1 MEKNYQNNGVLSPS
15 LADLES
21 RYGGVMGQAIYDQ
34 LVLTSAERTHTGE
47 PDCVE
52 VLQLSEIAHRL
63 RTHVRDLIKQYR
75 KNETTSNSWP
85 QNVVALFDGAGT
97 KGEIF
102 RAYRL
107 YKKMNRDFHVL
118 YDECMEKVQAHD
130 PVCIRRWYDENAA
143 NGNKEVGHG

>member
-1 MEKNYQNNGVLSPS
+1 MEQTTEQLNKTAL
-15 LADLES
+15 LADLET

-85 QNVVALFDGAGT
+85 QNVVVLFDGAGT

-107 YKKMNRDFHVL
+107 YKKMNRDFHAL
-118 YDECMEKVQAHD
+118 YDVCMTMTDRQEPHCV
-130 PVCIRRWYDENAA
+130 RRWYDARVSNDMTGATYM
-143 NGNKEVGHG
+143 N

>member
-1 MEKNYQNNGVLSPS
+1 MEHYHQNKNEASPS
-15 LADLES
+15 LTDLET
-21 RYGGVMGQAIYDQ
+21 RCGGVMGQAIYNQ
-34 LVLTSAERTHTGE
+34 LTLVDSKRARTQE
-47 PDCVE
+47 PDYLE

-63 RTHVRDLIKQYR
+63 RAHVRDLIEQYR
-75 KNETTSNSWP
+75 QNETTANTLP
-85 QNVVALFDGAGT
+85 KNVVALFDGSGT

-107 YKKMNRDFHVL
+107 YKKMNRDFHAL

-130 PVCIRRWYDENAA
+130 PVCIRRWYDDNAT

>member
-1 MEKNYQNNGVLSPS
+1 MEQTTEQLNKTGL
-15 LADLES
+15 LADLET

-34 LVLTSAERTHTGE
+34 LTRVSQASTHE
-47 PDCVE
+47 PDCLE

-63 RTHVRDLIKQYR
+63 RAHVRDLIQEYR
-75 KNETTSNSWP
+75 ANAGTSKTWPKNVIT
-85 QNVVALFDGAGT
+85 LFDGSGT

-118 YDECMEKVQAHD
+118 YDVCMAMTDKQEPH
-130 PVCIRRWYDENAA
+130 CIRRWYDARVSNDRAGRA
-143 NGNKEVGHG
+143 

>member
-1 MEKNYQNNGVLSPS
+1 MEQTIEQLNKIAL
-15 LADLES
+15 LADLET

-34 LVLTSAERTHTGE
+34 LTRVHRESLQE
-47 PDCVE
+47 PDCLE

-63 RTHVRDLIKQYR
+63 RAHVRDLIQQYR
-75 KNETTSNSWP
+75 TNENISKTWP

-107 YKKMNRDFHVL
+107 YKKMNREFHAL
-118 YDECMEKVQAHD
+118 YDVCMPMTDRQEPHCV
-130 PVCIRRWYDENAA
+130 RRWYDARVSNDRAGA
-143 NGNKEVGHG
+143 TYMN